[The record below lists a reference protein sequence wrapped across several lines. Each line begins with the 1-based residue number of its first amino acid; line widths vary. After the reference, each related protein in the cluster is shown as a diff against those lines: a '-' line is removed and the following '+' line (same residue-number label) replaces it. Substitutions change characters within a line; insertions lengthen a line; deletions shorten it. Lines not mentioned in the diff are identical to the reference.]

1 MRIVG
6 HGVDLVAVARIGEM
20 LSKHG
25 EQFLQRCFGLGER
38 AYMEGGRR
46 YHEHLAA
53 RFAAKEAAMKA
64 LGTGLAGGV
73 TWLDFQVE
81 KDGAG
86 VPVLR
91 IAGRAAELAVAAG
104 IDQWLI
110 SLTHIDDA
118 ALASVLAVANNA

>member
-25 EQFLQRCFGLGER
+25 EQFLQRCFGPGER

-73 TWLDFQVE
+73 TWLDFQVD
-81 KDGAG
+81 KDGLGA
-86 VPVLR
+86 PVLR
-91 IAGRAAELAVAAG
+91 IAGRAAELAAAAS

-110 SLTHIDDA
+110 SLSHSDDTA
-118 ALASVLAVANNA
+118 VASVIAVSSAG

>member
-1 MRIVG
+1 
-6 HGVDLVAVARIGEM
+6 
-20 LSKHG
+20 
-25 EQFLQRCFGLGER
+25 
-38 AYMEGGRR
+38 MEGGRR

-86 VPVLR
+86 APWLSVS
-91 IAGRAAELAVAAG
+91 GRAAELAAAAG
-104 IDQWLI
+104 IDRWFV
-110 SLTHIDDA
+110 SLTHTDDA
-118 ALASVLAVANNA
+118 ALASVLALADNG

>member
-1 MRIVG
+1 
-6 HGVDLVAVARIGEM
+6 
-20 LSKHG
+20 
-25 EQFLQRCFGLGER
+25 
-38 AYMEGGRR
+38 MEGGRR

-81 KDGAG
+81 KNGAG
-86 VPVLR
+86 APALAV
-91 IAGRAAELAVAAG
+91 IGRAAELAAAAG

-110 SLTHIDDA
+110 SLTHTDDA
-118 ALASVLAVANNA
+118 ALASVLAVADSR